1 MMPLV
6 TLTTDWNKD
15 DFYTGA
21 LKGKLLS
28 QFRDIQIVDITHQI
42 KSFNIPE
49 AAFIVRSA
57 YKYFPEKSIHIIAV
71 KSEIS
76 QKESHILVKK
86 DGHYF
91 LAADNGIFG
100 LIFQEDPERIIQ
112 INEQGSV
119 PTFPTL
125 DVYLE
130 TLSKLLT
137 GVPLEKLGKERESYQ
152 KRIPLRPTIDES
164 VIIGRVIYIDSYDN
178 AITNISQDLFYRVG
192 NKRKFQ
198 IFVQSNSNK
207 IDRLSKTYNEN
218 PEGELLALFNS
229 LDLLEIALNGGN
241 AAQIL
246 SLGTDSTVR
255 VRFY

>member
-1 MMPLV
+1 MPII
-6 TLTTDWNKD
+6 TLTTDWNKN

-21 LKGKLLS
+21 LKGKILS
-28 QFRDIQIVDITHQI
+28 HYREVQIIDITHQI

-49 AAFIVRSA
+49 AAFVVRNT
-57 YKYFPEKSIHIIAV
+57 YPHFPEDTVHIIAV
-71 KSEIS
+71 KSETS
-76 QKESHILVKK
+76 SKNPPILVKK
-86 DGHYF
+86 EEQYF

-100 LIFQEDPERIIQ
+100 LIFQENPDQIIQ
-112 INEQGSV
+112 IDKTSSI

-125 DVYLE
+125 DIYAE
-130 TLSKLLT
+130 AARKIIS
-137 GVPLEKLGKERESYQ
+137 GVSPEKLGEEKRDFN

-164 VIIGRVIYIDSYDN
+164 VIIGRVVYIDSYAN
-178 AITNISQDLFYRVG
+178 AITNISADLFYRVG

-198 IFVQSNSNK
+198 IFVQSNTNK
-207 IDRLSKTYNEN
+207 INKISKTYNEN

-229 LDLLEIALNGGN
+229 LNLLEVAMNGGN

-246 SLGTDSTVR
+246 ALDTDSTVR